1 MLHYIS
7 EVSRL
12 LKPGGGGLVTYFLL
26 NPESESL
33 IAAGKSRQNLVHEA
47 EHGSKAEKPDLLEF
61 AIGHQEKF
69 VVQAFRR
76 CGMSL
81 QVMEYGSWCGRVN
94 DRYYQDFV
102 RIERM

>member
-12 LKPGGGGLVTYFLL
+12 LKPGGGGLVTFFLL

-33 IAAGKSRQNLVHEA
+33 IAAGKSRPSLVYEA

-61 AIGHQEKF
+61 AIGHQEEF

-76 CGMSL
+76 YGMRM
-81 QVMEYGSWCGRVN
+81 QVMEYGAWCGRIN
-94 DRYYQDFV
+94 GRYYQDFV
-102 RIERM
+102 QIKRV